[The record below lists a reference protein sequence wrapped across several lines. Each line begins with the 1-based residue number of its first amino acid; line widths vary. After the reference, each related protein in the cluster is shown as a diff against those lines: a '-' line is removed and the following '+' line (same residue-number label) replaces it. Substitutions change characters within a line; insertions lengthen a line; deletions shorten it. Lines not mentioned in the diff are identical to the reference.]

1 MLTLRV
7 LSRSGQRRVGRQF
20 SWWSTNNTDSKP
32 QTKDRAQKFLEHLET
47 NKQISKSE
55 VVNEL
60 LLISQEQ
67 KTRELEL
74 KLEYSKQQ
82 QSTGQSIFN
91 TVMKIALGCAIAA
104 AAVVLVRRTD
114 LTRGIGGDSDLFKD
128 NFQEFHPQP
137 KIARTAKDG
146 SGAKA
151 APVDE
156 EVTNILWNKAKAPNK
171 APNIHFDSVLFKD
184 VMGNCDA
191 KEELSDIADYLKNPE
206 KYESLGLKIPKG
218 VLLSGPPGTGK
229 TLLARALA
237 GEAEVPFISV
247 NGSSFVQ
254 MFAGLG
260 AQRVR
265 RLFARARELSPCII
279 FIDEIDALGTR
290 RDQPH
295 NYSRQTLNQLL
306 GEMDGFSSN
315 PGVIV
320 VGATNLAH
328 TLDTALTRPG
338 RFDRTV
344 ELSLPDKAVRKEILT
359 HYLERNGTEG
369 LDLDLMA
376 SNTTGFSGAELFNM
390 VNRAGIESVKRGEPR
405 ITQPILLEAQETLMM
420 GRASK
425 DTIMSERTKQV
436 TAYHEAGHALVAL
449 YTKAADPIYKATIL
463 PRGPA
468 LGFVAHNRKD
478 EHLLSKEA
486 LLAQLDV
493 CMGGRAAEELIFGP
507 EQVTQGASSDFQQA
521 TKTARSMV
529 GRFGMSSEIGK
540 VFLDDEALKRSSEVE
555 KEVKKLT
562 DSAYE
567 RATRLLKNKAVQHKM
582 IADALLKDETL
593 SVEQIKAVI
602 GFKPEDVD

>member
-1 MLTLRV
+1 ML
-7 LSRSGQRRVGRQF
+7 QAGRQL
-20 SWWSTNNTDSKP
+20 SWWRPKAKE
-32 QTKDRAQKFLEHLET
+32 TKAPDRDRIQKFLNYLQT
-47 NKQISKSE
+47 NKQVSKNE
-55 VVNEL
+55 VYNEL
-60 LLISQEQ
+60 LLIAQDQ
-67 KTRELEL
+67 KIRELEL
-74 KLEYSKQQ
+74 KWNNNQIPPAKA
-82 QSTGQSIFN
+82 GSILLRLA
-91 TVMKIALGCAIAA
+91 ALMVSAGL
-104 AAVVLVRRTD
+104 VLFLLRRVD
-114 LTRGIGGDSDLFKD
+114 LTRGIGADSDLFKD
-128 NFQEFHPQP
+128 NFQEFHPRSKLP
-137 KIARTAKDG
+137 RTVATKIGPDGTAQ
-146 SGAKA
+146 
-151 APVDE
+151 PVDE
-156 EVTNILWNKAKAPNK
+156 DVLNILWGRKAASPTHNPNV
-171 APNIHFDSVLFKD
+171 HFDSVLFKD
-184 VMGNCDA
+184 VMGNYDA
-191 KEELSDIADYLKNPE
+191 KEELSDIPDYLRHPE

-237 GEAEVPFISV
+237 GEAEVPFINV

-265 RLFARARELSPCII
+265 RLFARARELAPCIV

-290 RDQPH
+290 RDQPQ

-320 VGATNLAH
+320 IGATNLAH

-344 ELSLPDKAVRKEILT
+344 ELSLPDKTIRKQILT
-359 HYLERNGTEG
+359 HYLKRNGTEG

-376 SNTTGFSGAELFNM
+376 ANTTGFSGAELFNM
-390 VNRAGIESVKRGEPR
+390 VNRAGIETVKRGQLR
-405 ITQPILLEAQETLMM
+405 ITQPILMEAQETLLM

-425 DTIMSERTKQV
+425 DTIMSSHTKQV

-449 YTKAADPIYKATIL
+449 YTKSANPIYKATIL

-468 LGFVAHNRKD
+468 LGFVAQNRKD

-507 EQVTQGASSDFQQA
+507 DKVTQGASSDFQQA
-521 TKTARSMV
+521 TKTARIMV
-529 GRFGMSSEIGK
+529 ARFGMSQEIGK
-540 VFLDDEALKRSSEVE
+540 VFLDDEAIKRDSMVGQ
-555 KEVKKLT
+555 EVKKLT

-567 RATRLLKNKAVQHKM
+567 RATRLLKSKATQHKM
-582 IADALLKDETL
+582 LAEALLKEETL
-593 SVEQIKAVI
+593 SVDQIKKLI
-602 GFKPEDVD
+602 GFKDEDAFVS

>member
-91 TVMKIALGCAIAA
+91 TAMKIALGCAIAA